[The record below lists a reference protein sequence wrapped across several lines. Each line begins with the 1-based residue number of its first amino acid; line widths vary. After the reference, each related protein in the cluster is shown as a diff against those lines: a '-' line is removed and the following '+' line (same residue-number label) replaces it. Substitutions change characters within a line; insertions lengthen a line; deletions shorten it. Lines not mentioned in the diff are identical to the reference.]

1 MARAT
6 LKTAEA
12 ARLVAGPD
20 MTPEEAAVRLR
31 RFVRAGVAKIAG
43 RTRPSHGSG
52 KDALLFDQ
60 AAPAIVTVL
69 FWLFDHAGFRDRKN
83 LESMWVFLAEPF
95 GDAGG
100 QRIDAILHDIAGG
113 GTPFLTLTAWQCP
126 RTGDVAYGCALR
138 FSDEL
143 ERPIEPPFAGYEPRA
158 DIVLDLAKHL
168 ARFAGTNVLAFKAG
182 A

>member
-20 MTPEEAAVRLR
+20 MTPEEAATRLR
-31 RFVRAGVAKIAG
+31 WFVREGVAKVLG
-43 RTRPSHGSG
+43 RVPTSRQG
-52 KDALLFDQ
+52 KDALIFDQ

-69 FWLFDHAGFRDRKN
+69 FWLFDHAGFRDKKN

-100 QRIDAILHDIAGG
+100 QLIDAILYDIAAG

-143 ERPIEPPFAGYEPRA
+143 ERPIEPPFGGYEPRA